1 MISSQTL
8 TCAIEAC
15 SIVSTNRKLAD
26 DWWNDTVNY
35 PHPIHH
41 EVIRSSR
48 NMVTPTENG
57 MSSQQRNG
65 TWYGT
70 WYGISTSDS
79 ITKEDLPRPLGWESL
94 RGPGPQRNNTVDP
107 PKVSEKKKNIGDIQF
122 YCHLSPYGT
131 QTVHWKI
138 KQKKIGDFLS
148 HRDTPVHHPLAMDDH
163 DFLSKPM
170 PKAI

>member
-79 ITKEDLPRPLGWESL
+79 ITKKDLPRPLGWESL

-107 PKVSEKKKNIGDIQF
+107 PKVSEKKKHWRYPILLPSLTLRYSNRA
-122 YCHLSPYGT
+122 LEN
-131 QTVHWKI
+131 QT
-138 KQKKIGDFLS
+138 KKIGDFLS